1 MKDNNK
7 SILFLN
13 NLSFSLKKKVAYRKT
28 ANNVLLKL
36 KNSLTDKQAQKKLSL
51 DISNSIV
58 LENLTKHSFAVVYI
72 IHFHFSSINTF
83 LYITDSLGNL
93 KFRYSAG
100 LVGFKGK
107 QKRSRSSV
115 LKTFFRKLRK
125 LKISFLKNKVVALHL
140 TNVGFYKHFIVKK
153 LKPFFYIR
161 FIKNYQIPSYNA
173 CRKKKRLRKK

>member
-13 NLSFSLKKKVAYRKT
+13 NLSLSLKKKITYRKKADNT
-28 ANNVLLKL
+28 LLKL
-36 KNSLTDKQAQKKLSL
+36 KSSLTDKQAQKKLSL
-51 DISNSIV
+51 YISNSTM

-100 LVGFKGK
+100 LIGFKGK

-115 LKTFFRKLRK
+115 LKSFFIKLRK
-125 LKISFLKNKVVALHL
+125 LKVSFLKNKVVALHL
-140 TNVGFYKHFIVKK
+140 TNVGFYKYFIVKK
-153 LKPFFYIR
+153 LKPFFHIR
-161 FIKNYQIPSYNA
+161 FIKSYQIHSYNG